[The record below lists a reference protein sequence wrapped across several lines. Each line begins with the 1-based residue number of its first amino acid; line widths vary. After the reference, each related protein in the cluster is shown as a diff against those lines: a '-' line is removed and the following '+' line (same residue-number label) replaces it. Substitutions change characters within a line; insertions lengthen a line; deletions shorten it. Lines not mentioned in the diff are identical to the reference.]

1 MRPFVLAVFL
11 FAASGI
17 ARGGP
22 PLTLQRVQALAI
34 ENQPALAAVEAGA
47 QGAREAA
54 IAEGQ
59 LPDPRLKLGLLN
71 VPIETLS
78 LNRDPMTQTMVGIE
92 QMIPGGNKRELRRRR
107 GEAEAQQMAAELDAQ
122 RHLVQ
127 RDAALA
133 FLALQ
138 GARRQLGVL
147 EELRRQTE
155 QLAESARIGT
165 LAGKG
170 QGEVYAARQM
180 LTMTRDR
187 ASELAMQEAKARA
200 ELGRWIGPAAQD
212 EVTTVPVAMPAP
224 AALASL
230 RDSLQRHP
238 THAAQARSVAMAEA
252 ELALARE
259 AKSPDKSIEFGYGK
273 RSRNF
278 DDMVSIQF
286 AMELP
291 VFPADRQDRSI
302 AAKRAQMLRASAMRE
317 DHLRMLAA
325 ELSATYAEWE
335 LTQERLKRIEL
346 ELLPNAVQRVDAA
359 LAAYRSGRGE
369 LSPVLEARRAE
380 LEARLQR
387 VQLETQLQ
395 RSRLQLAYF
404 EHVGDHH
411 E

>member
-1 MRPFVLAVFL
+1 MRLSVLVVVV
-11 FAASGI
+11 FAAPGI
-17 ARGGP
+17 TRAGP
-22 PLTLQRVQALAI
+22 PLTLERVQALAVQ
-34 ENQPALAAVEAGA
+34 NQPALVAGEAGA
-47 QGAREAA
+47 QGTREAA

-59 LPDPRLKLGLLN
+59 LPDPRLKLGLMN
-71 VPIETLS
+71 VPIETFA

-107 GEAEAQQMAAELDAQ
+107 GEAEAQQMTAELEAQ
-122 RHLVQ
+122 RNLIQ

-138 GARRQLGVL
+138 GTKRQLAVL
-147 EELRRQTE
+147 GDLHRQTE
-155 QLAESARIGT
+155 QLAEAARIGT
-165 LAGKG
+165 LAGRG
-170 QGEVYAARQM
+170 QVEVYAARQM

-212 EVTTVPVAMPAP
+212 EVTTVPVTMPAP

-230 RDSLQRHP
+230 RESLQRHP

-395 RSRLQLAYF
+395 RARLQLAYF
-404 EHVGDHH
+404 EHAGDRH